1 MLHELRIHRLA
12 LIDALCLDF
21 SSRGHGLIVLT
32 GETGAGKSI
41 ILQAV
46 QLLTGGRGSG
56 TMVRGEDEQAEIEA
70 VFTSD
75 PDNEP
80 LQRLLEEQGLQDAG
94 SGGQC
99 LFRRLLHRDGRS
111 RLFINDR
118 SVTARLAAEL
128 GSHLVSIAGQHDQ
141 QQLLN
146 ARNHLDVL
154 DSYGELWPLRQSLG
168 EEYTRW
174 RQAADALRRLQ
185 ERETDKERQRDFLR
199 FQLEE
204 IEKIAPQPGEDE
216 DLARERDQLKASAE
230 LLQGVGA
237 ACRGLQ
243 EAQNLLVA
251 GRKRLEQAAALD
263 AALLPLAERAASA
276 VFELEDLAAQGEG
289 YLASLPTDGSR
300 LEGIVGRLADL
311 KQLQRKYGPTLEEV
325 LHFATRA
332 AGELA
337 ELDSLEEEIRR
348 RERESE
354 ALLQALQRRAA
365 ALSQARAEAAGRLAA
380 QMEREL
386 ASLSFFRSS
395 FVVALRTPEH
405 GAEASLRATGWDEV
419 EFLFSANPGEEPR
432 PLARIASGGELSRLL
447 LAMKCLLARRDRVE
461 TVIFDEVDSGLGGQ
475 AAEAVAGKIGE
486 LADHHQVFCITH
498 LPQIAARADLHF
510 RVEKRVEQGRTSITV
525 ALLDQEG
532 RRAELVRMLDGE
544 QSSAQTHAYVRELMA
559 RGARS
564 VEP

>member
-21 SSRGHGLIVLT
+21 SSRDHGLIVLT

-46 QLLTGGRGSG
+46 QLLTGGRGAG
-56 TMVRGEDEQAEIEA
+56 TMVRGESEQAEIEA

-75 PDNEP
+75 PANEP
-80 LQRLLEEQGLQDAG
+80 VQRFLEEQGLQDVD

-141 QQLLN
+141 QQLLH
-146 ARNHLDVL
+146 ARTHLDVL
-154 DSYGELWPLRQSLG
+154 DSYGELWPLRQTLG
-168 EEYTRW
+168 EEYARW
-174 RQAADALRRLQ
+174 RQAADALQHLRGR
-185 ERETDKERQRDFLR
+185 ERDKERQRDFLR

-216 DLARERDQLKASAE
+216 KLARERDQLKASAE
-230 LLQGVGA
+230 LLQGMGA
-237 ACRGLQ
+237 AIHSLS
-243 EAQNLLVA
+243 EAQNLLVE
-251 GRKRLEQAAALD
+251 GRKRLEQAATLD
-263 AALLPLAERAASA
+263 TALLPLVERAASA
-276 VFELEDLAAQGEG
+276 VFELEDLTAQGEG
-289 YLASLPTDGSR
+289 YLASLPTDSSR

-325 LHFATRA
+325 LHCAARA

-337 ELDSLEEEIRR
+337 ELDSLEEEIRHR
-348 RERESE
+348 GKEAE
-354 ALLQALQRRAA
+354 ALLHSVRQRAA
-365 ALSQARAEAAGRLAA
+365 TLSQARAEAAERLAA

-386 ASLSFFRSS
+386 ASLSFARSS
-395 FVVALRTPEH
+395 FVVALRRS
-405 GAEASLRATGWDEV
+405 GDDARANLRASGWDEV
-419 EFLFSANPGEEPR
+419 EFLFSANPGEAPQ
-432 PLARIASGGELSRLL
+432 PLARIASGGELSRVL

-461 TVIFDEVDSGLGGQ
+461 TVIFDEVDSGIGGQ

-486 LADHHQVFCITH
+486 LSGHHQVFCITH

-510 RVEKRVEQGRTSITV
+510 KVEKRVEQGRTSIAV
-525 ALLDQEG
+525 ELLDQDG
-532 RRAELVRMLDGE
+532 RRAELARMLDGE

-559 RGARS
+559 RKARS
-564 VEP
+564 TEP